1 MNIIAT
7 TVFIPRS
14 FFKNIHIIMF
24 ENWHGI
30 NQMGLSA
37 SLADYKNKQY
47 FTNMKMTPKF
57 SRLNKR
63 KFKR

>member
-1 MNIIAT
+1 
-7 TVFIPRS
+7 
-14 FFKNIHIIMF
+14 MF
-24 ENWHGI
+24 ENWNGI

-57 SRLNKR
+57 SRQNKKNSSDR
-63 KFKR
+63 PN